1 MDYIGK
7 VTRLRGSV
15 SCLSGIL
22 AGAGVAWA
30 SFSFDKGLTGKVILE
45 NLNLAHYVALC
56 LGGVISGGIGG
67 GIASIFGAAFCR
79 VVSSDSIK
87 GVCYD
92 SGNIET
98 MGNRHGSLEVV
109 ASSIGG
115 AISGSIGGA
124 ITGAVVYGVVGGFVG
139 GITGAVAGAGFGQGG
154 TDDVFREVDSFR
166 KSDIRSSDRA
176 IFIDSGNVRSFFL
189 SGALSAGL
197 VFAGMSNYDL
207 KTEEKSKVKD
217 IDNKNTILY
226 QEERHR
232 NGLEISVRDINGSGR
247 DISLEEYFKG
257 RRFGVEFG
265 K

>member
-1 MDYIGK
+1 
-7 VTRLRGSV
+7 
-15 SCLSGIL
+15 
-22 AGAGVAWA
+22 
-30 SFSFDKGLTGKVILE
+30 
-45 NLNLAHYVALC
+45 
-56 LGGVISGGIGG
+56 
-67 GIASIFGAAFCR
+67 
-79 VVSSDSIK
+79 
-87 GVCYD
+87 
-92 SGNIET
+92 
-98 MGNRHGSLEVV
+98 MGNRYGSLEDV

-226 QEERHR
+226 QEERQR
-232 NGLEISVRDINGSGR
+232 NGLEISVRNINGSGR
-247 DISLEEYFKG
+247 DISLEEYFEG
-257 RRFGVEFG
+257 RGFGVEFG